1 MHIYKWQAAEAGGF
15 ELSRVVGF
23 DWGLILLSLRV
34 RGEFVLVGDLMKSIC
49 LLRFNSEAQTLT
61 EVGSAMSRAGLA
73 EDLGVTVRSSGLDL
87 LFLGWPTARPRQE
100 RGVDDRRRALG

>member
-1 MHIYKWQAAEAGGF
+1 MYIYKWQAADAGGF

-23 DWGLILLSLRV
+23 DWGLILVSLRV

-61 EVGSAMSRAGLA
+61 EVGSEA
-73 EDLGVTVRSSGLDL
+73 TSG
-87 LFLGWPTARPRQE
+87 RI
-100 RGVDDRRRALG
+100 